1 MSIEINSKDDSWFED
16 PPEGRAQRQ
25 RAIRL
30 IAICA
35 WAISSLYV
43 VFYLNLGLRP
53 LAFFNGVFAGLYA
66 LVVMINKPSTR
77 RILGVGLMLL
87 GVLQLV
93 GTGLLFLP
101 PSMGTHLFLMVIP
114 IFSLIVIHP
123 KDQFWWIFFTTIVL
137 VFIGWFEWQRDLWG
151 SLFGGH
157 LVDHDLS
164 VYRGLSAIFTVA
176 LSFSVVWDFH
186 RDLNMARKELYKAY
200 DRSETLL
207 RNMLPLSIARRLK
220 KKQHTIADAFEDAS
234 VLFADLVGFTALAA
248 TRPAS
253 ETVTMLNN
261 IFSAFDKEVAKR
273 GLEKIKT
280 IGDAYMVAGGLPIP
294 KSDHARQL
302 LGLAN
307 DMLEI
312 LRRHNEEYGHD
323 LHLRIGMSTGPLI
336 AGVIGN
342 QKLSYDI
349 WGDTVNVASRMESTG
364 IPGRIQVT
372 EGVVKAVTDDFQFE
386 ERGMVDVKGRGEMRT
401 YLVVEETRN
410 APKNKA
416 DMEVFNKEV
425 FL

>member
-16 PPEGRAQRQ
+16 PPEGRVQRQ

-43 VFYLNLGLRP
+43 VFYLNLGLRA
-53 LAFFNGVFAGLYA
+53 LAIFNGVFAGLYA
-66 LVVMINKPSTR
+66 FVAVINKPSAM

-101 PSMGTHLFLMVIP
+101 PSMGVHFYLMVIP

-123 KDQFWWIFFTTIVL
+123 RDRFWWIFFTSVVL
-137 VFIGWFEWQRDLWG
+137 VFIGWFEWQRDLWA
-151 SLFGGH
+151 SVFGGH
-157 LVDHDLS
+157 LIDHDLS

-176 LSFSVVWDFH
+176 LSFSVFWVFH
-186 RDLNMARKELYKAY
+186 RDLHMARKELYKAY

-253 ETVTMLNN
+253 ETVTMLNL

-280 IGDAYMVAGGLPIP
+280 IGDAYMVAGGLPTP
-294 KSDHARQL
+294 KADHATEL
-302 LGLAN
+302 LG
-307 DMLEI
+307 
-312 LRRHNEEYGHD
+312 
-323 LHLRIGMSTGPLI
+323 
-336 AGVIGN
+336 
-342 QKLSYDI
+342 
-349 WGDTVNVASRMESTG
+349 
-364 IPGRIQVT
+364 
-372 EGVVKAVTDDFQFE
+372 
-386 ERGMVDVKGRGEMRT
+386 
-401 YLVVEETRN
+401 
-410 APKNKA
+410 
-416 DMEVFNKEV
+416 
-425 FL
+425 